1 MYNFLL
7 TLTSISTENRLYL
20 QCHVYFVCTVP
31 HQIFKLITF
40 MASWNVKVHFFY
52 ILCTCFYITHS
63 PKSPSPIWPHYL
75 HIIVILGYTS
85 QNLHNTYTIPLQ
97 HRVHWGSFW
106 RPDIGLGMGLPNLG
120 IGDLTGDFKFL
131 ILSVGDTPM
140 KNDMSLRDILGKKK
154 KKKKASTSCSRDSRH
169 WDITTLPLYPS
180 GKRILYMSPCVC
192 RFSLIQVMVVL
203 GAWKR
208 KRLNFFKF
216 KFKKVQLPS
225 FLSLQTVCLHISLN

>member
-7 TLTSISTENRLYL
+7 TLTSISTENRLHL

-31 HQIFKLITF
+31 QQIFKLITF
-40 MASWNVKVHFFY
+40 MASWNVKVHFFIFY
-52 ILCTCFYITHS
+52 ARFYITHS

-140 KNDMSLRDILGKKK
+140 KNDMSLRDILEKKK
-154 KKKKASTSCSRDSRH
+154 KRQVHHAPGILDTEISQHFLC
-169 WDITTLPLYPS
+169 IPLVSVFY
-180 GKRILYMSPCVC
+180 I
-192 RFSLIQVMVVL
+192 
-203 GAWKR
+203 
-208 KRLNFFKF
+208 
-216 KFKKVQLPS
+216 
-225 FLSLQTVCLHISLN
+225 CLHVFVGSHSFRSW

>member
-1 MYNFLL
+1 MSCLFCLYCTAANFQVNHFYGFLKCK
-7 TLTSISTENRLYL
+7 ST
-20 QCHVYFVCTVP
+20 
-31 HQIFKLITF
+31 
-40 MASWNVKVHFFY
+40 FFY

-140 KNDMSLRDILGKKK
+140 KNDMSLRDILEKKK

-208 KRLNFFKF
+208 KRLNFFKL

>member
-1 MYNFLL
+1 MSCLFCLYCTAANFQVNHFYGFLKCK
-7 TLTSISTENRLYL
+7 ST
-20 QCHVYFVCTVP
+20 
-31 HQIFKLITF
+31 
-40 MASWNVKVHFFY
+40 FFY

-140 KNDMSLRDILGKKK
+140 KNDMSLRDILEKEKKK
-154 KKKKASTSCSRDSRH
+154 KRQVHHAPGILDTEISQHFLC
-169 WDITTLPLYPS
+169 IPLVSVFY
-180 GKRILYMSPCVC
+180 I
-192 RFSLIQVMVVL
+192 
-203 GAWKR
+203 
-208 KRLNFFKF
+208 
-216 KFKKVQLPS
+216 
-225 FLSLQTVCLHISLN
+225 CLHVFVGSHSFRSW

>member
-1 MYNFLL
+1 MSCLFCLYCTAANFQVNHFYGFLKYK
-7 TLTSISTENRLYL
+7 ST
-20 QCHVYFVCTVP
+20 
-31 HQIFKLITF
+31 
-40 MASWNVKVHFFY
+40 FFY
-52 ILCTCFYITHS
+52 ILCTCFYVTHS

-85 QNLHNTYTIPLQ
+85 QILHNTYTIPLQ

-131 ILSVGDTPM
+131 ILSVGDTPV
-140 KNDMSLRDILGKKK
+140 KNDMSLRDILEKS
-154 KKKKASTSCSRDSRH
+154 ASTSCSRDSRH

-180 GKRILYMSPCVC
+180 GKHILYMSPCVC

-208 KRLNFFKF
+208 KWLNFFKL
-216 KFKKVQLPS
+216 KFKKVQSPS
-225 FLSLQTVCLHISLN
+225 FLSLQTVCLHISLAFFQLKLR